1 MIINGGIVTYN
12 PDIEKLKKNISRIAG
27 QVCKLVI
34 ADNGSKNIEDIKRLA
49 AAFENVSVI
58 LNYENFGIARALN
71 QIMKWSSNNG
81 GDWTITLD
89 QDSFFNKLADVIQK
103 SISSQ
108 SLLYTT
114 FSSFRLRSVYL
125 QVSIPTS
132 SLLRYGLYKSII
144 QSLHSE

>member
-58 LNYENFGIARALN
+58 LNY
-71 QIMKWSSNNG
+71 
-81 GDWTITLD
+81 
-89 QDSFFNKLADVIQK
+89 
-103 SISSQ
+103 
-108 SLLYTT
+108 
-114 FSSFRLRSVYL
+114 
-125 QVSIPTS
+125 
-132 SLLRYGLYKSII
+132 
-144 QSLHSE
+144 